1 MPEASVL
8 KLGLLNPLPRKLIE
22 EFAAKV
28 DKLYIF
34 EELEPV
40 VEEQV
45 KAWGIQKAVGKEIF
59 KMCIRDSIP
68 FIRDIKGFRPV
79 LQFYQS
85 LGMGQ
90 PGGAAQKDRGVVF
103 FA

>member
-1 MPEASVL
+1 MIYPWALSPTVLHTRCEGSHAPGVCPEAGASQSPS
-8 KLGLLNPLPRKLIE
+8 KELIE

-45 KAWGIQKAVGKEIF
+45 SPGAIKKGSGQGNIHGPGRIQRKS
-59 KMCIRDSIP
+59 D
-68 FIRDIKGFRPV
+68 
-79 LQFYQS
+79 
-85 LGMGQ
+85 
-90 PGGAAQKDRGVVF
+90 
-103 FA
+103 